1 MGIEVSNGISSKV
14 CSCQGGINKIHVD
27 AIVNATNETL
37 IWGWGWGGRGGVLME
52 LFMKLQCHDY

>member
-14 CSCQGGINKIHVD
+14 CSCQGDINKIHVD

-37 IWGWGWGGRGGVLME
+37 IWGWGGVGAGG
-52 LFMKLQCHDY
+52 Y

>member
-37 IWGWGWGGRGGVLME
+37 IWGWGGVGEGGVLME